1 MSTDGKSQFVY
12 GLGAIGLGIFLG
24 LVFVSGALRDIRRG
38 NEEVTVTGSAKRAIR
53 SDFIV
58 WRVSVSVQSPSLT
71 SASEQLT
78 RGTARL
84 QEFLR
89 REGVPDSLVTVKPA
103 EAFGIPE
110 TLANGRETGRIIATR
125 LSQSFEVRSHEVD
138 AITRVS
144 QRATALIAEGIP
156 LQPSAPEYLYTKLS
170 EIRTLLLEEATRD
183 ARQRAEAIAKSTG
196 AEVGAVRDARMG
208 VFQITPRYSTE
219 VSDYGISDVSAVE
232 KDVTAVVRATF
243 QLR

>member
-1 MSTDGKSQFVY
+1 MSTNGKSQFFY

-24 LVFVSGALRDIRRG
+24 LVFVSGALKDIRRG

-53 SDFIV
+53 SDFVV

-71 SASEQLT
+71 SASQELT
-78 RGTARL
+78 HGTERL
-84 QEFLR
+84 RAFFKA
-89 REGVPDSLVTVKPA
+89 EGVADSLLTVKPA
-103 EAFGIPE
+103 EAFGISE

-125 LSQSFEVRSHEVD
+125 LSQSFEVRSHDVD
-138 AITRVS
+138 GITRVS
-144 QRATALIAEGIP
+144 QRASTLIAEGIP
-156 LQPSAPEYLYTKLS
+156 LQPSSPEYLYTKLG
-170 EIRTLLLEEATRD
+170 EIRVLLLEEATRD
-183 ARQRAEAIAKSTG
+183 ARQRAEAIAKSSG
-196 AEVGAVRDARMG
+196 ASVGSVRDARMG

-219 VSDYGISDVSAVE
+219 VSDYGISDVSSIE